1 MLNWITVYTNLQPA
15 GLFSFRQ
22 LNEFLSTCLYYS
34 LDNVYIL
41 LVAGANMMQRL
52 HCELQDAIMR
62 LIPDCGHL
70 PHVDKPSSV
79 AKLIAEFS
87 QGVCHWEAYWRWEKL
102 VAHSVCKY
110 YTLPRTTENM
120 TLKQLKLWLRGRLD
134 STESGVCV
142 FKVLHFPF
150 FFFPHLLTLGGSI
163 YCYEQCIHC
172 SRTVYTLF
180 TY

>member
-1 MLNWITVYTNLQPA
+1 MYISFLNHHRGSHFLPPADLVSRSDWLLMAKGYTWNSCVNPIATSLALYLSML
-15 GLFSFRQ
+15 

-87 QGVCHWEAYWRWEKL
+87 LGDCH
-102 VAHSVCKY
+102 
-110 YTLPRTTENM
+110 
-120 TLKQLKLWLRGRLD
+120 
-134 STESGVCV
+134 
-142 FKVLHFPF
+142 
-150 FFFPHLLTLGGSI
+150 
-163 YCYEQCIHC
+163 
-172 SRTVYTLF
+172 
-180 TY
+180 